1 MISFHMR
8 VPHKCTETR
17 RDESNTK
24 RIPNSINHGD
34 AVGEDGEQSLETDA
48 VMRLFRR
55 VPARKELSF

>member
-1 MISFHMR
+1 MISLHMR
-8 VPHKCTETR
+8 VPHECTETR

-55 VPARKELSF
+55 VPVRKELSF